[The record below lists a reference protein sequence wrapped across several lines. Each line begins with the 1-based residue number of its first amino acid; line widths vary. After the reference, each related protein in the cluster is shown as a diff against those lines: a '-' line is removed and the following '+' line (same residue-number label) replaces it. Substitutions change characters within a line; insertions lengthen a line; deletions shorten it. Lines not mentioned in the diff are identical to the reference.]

1 MQDKWARPV
10 ILLWEFGKQS
20 SLAPD
25 KEWTQP
31 DGRRSR
37 LSLGGK
43 EPVGTFKSV
52 FEAQTH
58 LNRPGTENE
67 AKSEIPSARPRGL
80 WRLENEA
87 KTDKIRNICSI
98 CHLFA
103 CLKRHR
109 PTQWERQKDIL
120 FLSSWKFQ
128 PQSKTSVRAE
138 KMEQTGLVVKLIV
151 RIKPKEGN
159 AGGISGF

>member
-1 MQDKWARPV
+1 MQDKWGRPG

-20 SLAPD
+20 SLAPH

-31 DGRRSR
+31 GGRRSC

-80 WRLENEA
+80 RRHENEA
-87 KTDKIRNICSI
+87 KKDKIRNICSI

-103 CLKRHR
+103 GLKRHR

-120 FLSSWKFQ
+120 FLSPRKFQ
-128 PQSKTSVRAE
+128 PQSKTSVCAE
-138 KMEQTGLVVKLIV
+138 KTEQKGLVKLIV

-159 AGGISGF
+159 VGGISGF